1 MTYKKRKV
9 RRYVLGRVY
18 AEGHSAE
25 KLYLQREEEVTPHRT
40 SRVSGLLWLCPG
52 YKRRRW
58 ERRGRRWWGKR
69 RKRDGRQR
77 QVRCTGSSEGSNSR
91 ACLPDSLRQRPPRG
105 SGINTSEKRN
115 KPVPPN
121 IL

>member
-58 ERRGRRWWGKR
+58 ERSC
-69 RKRDGRQR
+69 
-77 QVRCTGSSEGSNSR
+77 VVSGSPLELYTTLR
-91 ACLPDSLRQRPPRG
+91 SLDFLLQGARSHQK
-105 SGINTSEKRN
+105 I
-115 KPVPPN
+115 
-121 IL
+121 